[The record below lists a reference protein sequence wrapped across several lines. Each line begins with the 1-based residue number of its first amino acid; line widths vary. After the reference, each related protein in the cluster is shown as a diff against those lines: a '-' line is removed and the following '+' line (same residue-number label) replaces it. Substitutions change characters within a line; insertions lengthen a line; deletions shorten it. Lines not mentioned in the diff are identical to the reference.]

1 MLRFSWPGV
10 FFFVFRN
17 WGLEGSQFVPTHP
30 IFVLENVTCDLKCRN
45 SESTI
50 IGGWIGALFTFLLFA
65 FENIFQGEREKILV
79 VGIIHHSFVTA
90 FAIVTPAGGSNN
102 GALFPFRDPAQ
113 LFLSEL
119 DIYQCFIFSLQ
130 RTLSL
135 LEVRSNGIFPKNSKR
150 VRLGSLLLPKMI
162 VFFEITIFNLR
173 MNNLVIIT
181 MTKPYSLIPL
191 NILLS

>member
-1 MLRFSWPGV
+1 MCRPKRISGVEKRTVNLCSVGGWCPHPPQFSQQKHIFTFHV
-10 FFFVFRN
+10 EIFATRYILFFVFRN
-17 WGLEGSQFVPTHP
+17 WGLEASQFVPTHP

-50 IGGWIGALFTFLLFA
+50 LGGWIGALFTFLLFA
-65 FENIFQGEREKILV
+65 FENIFQGERGKILV

-135 LEVRSNGIFPKNSKR
+135 LEVRSNEIFPN
-150 VRLGSLLLPKMI
+150 GCD
-162 VFFEITIFNLR
+162 
-173 MNNLVIIT
+173 
-181 MTKPYSLIPL
+181 
-191 NILLS
+191 

>member
-1 MLRFSWPGV
+1 MLRFLWSVV

-17 WGLEGSQFVPTHP
+17 WEGSQFVRTHLLR
-30 IFVLENVTCDLKCRN
+30 FLWWKTWLVLKCRN

-50 IGGWIGALFTFLLFA
+50 LGGWIGALFTFLLFA
-65 FENIFQGEREKILV
+65 FENIFQGERGKILV

-90 FAIVTPAGGSNN
+90 FAIVAPAGGSNN

-135 LEVRSNGIFPKNSKR
+135 LEVRSNKIFPKNSKR